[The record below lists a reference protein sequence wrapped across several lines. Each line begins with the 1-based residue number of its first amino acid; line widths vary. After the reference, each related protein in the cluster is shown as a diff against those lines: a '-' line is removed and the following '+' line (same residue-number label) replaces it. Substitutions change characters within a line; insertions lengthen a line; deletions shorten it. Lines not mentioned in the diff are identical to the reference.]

1 MMIES
6 LDLSLNADDNGNG
19 SNGMT
24 RTLMM
29 KMIMITDDNCDM
41 KREWQC

>member
-24 RTLMM
+24 RTLKM
-29 KMIMITDDNCDM
+29 MIMITDDNCDM